1 MSFWIAIG
9 RIRSST
15 NARTVSW
22 MCWCS
27 SVRSRLN
34 GAETCVLTGLL
45 LRGVFDG
52 HCSWPE
58 ALRLR
63 EQAA

>member
-1 MSFWIAIG
+1 MSFWIALG
-9 RIRSST
+9 RMRSST
-15 NARTVSW
+15 NRRTVSW
-22 MCWCS
+22 IVRCS
-27 SVRSRLN
+27 SVRSRLK